1 MFRRRN
7 DGRFTMNLN
16 NYEKRLETR
25 VRKFKDEYYLLGNR
39 KSYLLNYTG
48 AVVLK
53 YIGTDIEL
61 ETVVKKISDFYKED
75 DFERIKADIENF
87 IEFLVLENLV
97 ISKV

>member
-97 ISKV
+97 TSKV